1 MGLIVRLARIFSG
14 LRVRNTEGP
23 RGSVIAFIMALVTV
37 LATGVAGLQQY
48 SSQRDDRANR
58 EAELIANE
66 AVGTDVSAAVE
77 ANADYGIM
85 RRWQEELFQ
94 QTWAQQQLSADPL
107 GPASPLLQAMA
118 TSNSQ
123 LADWAS
129 TQSGLLQ
136 APYFDAQNKTT
147 DAIAYGADRS
157 AATFRAREERLAA
170 TDESNAWSAVS
181 TRYVAI
187 LTMLAVALFFLGI
200 ASTAERAA
208 RPGLTLG
215 GSLLGLVALV
225 WTISSV
231 ASGVDRIQGSAIDRL
246 VDGNVALTKGTGYAS
261 TDVEKARP
269 FLEEAIR
276 GADAALE
283 QDSDYASPLLLRAG
297 ARLTLAN
304 AILAKGQDTD
314 ETRSLIND
322 ALDDYRSYS
331 ALRPEDPATWWNLG
345 ITAFF
350 AGQYQESVDAS
361 TKSIE
366 ISPNQFPVYLNRA
379 IAYLALGN
387 KSAADADVES
397 GLRVVAASG
406 LDSNASFFIRE
417 DAGLERLAARRPNEA
432 DAIRAMQRRLR
443 EVYVA
448 YRATGQGTADAGAP
462 EVKVDSASLI
472 GVTLNGEV
480 IAGKAIENG
489 ASFGQAEG
497 GGVRLTLAGSMD
509 KDRVLSVRVWNADQ
523 LDPTF
528 NVDHGWDAGTDSLSV
543 DLMSPYGRAGFAM
556 SPGKYF
562 AEIFLD
568 GATRGRFAFEV
579 IAPAT
584 Q

>member
-1 MGLIVRLARIFSG
+1 MGLIGRLARVFAG
-14 LRVRNTEGP
+14 LRVRGGEGP
-23 RGSVIAFIMALVTV
+23 RGSVIAFAMALVTV
-37 LATGVAGLQQY
+37 LATAVAGLQQY

-66 AVGTDVSAAVE
+66 AVGTDVAAAVE

-94 QTWAQQQLSADPL
+94 QTWAQQQLQADPL
-107 GPASPLLQAMA
+107 GPASPLLQSLA
-118 TSNSQ
+118 TSNGDI
-123 LADWAS
+123 AAWAS

-136 APYFDAQNKTT
+136 APYFDAKNRTT

-157 AATFRAREERLAA
+157 ASTFRAREERLAA
-170 TDESNAWSAVS
+170 TEESNAWSAVS

-200 ASTAERAA
+200 ASTAKGAA
-208 RPGLTLG
+208 RPGLALG
-215 GSLLGLVALV
+215 GSLLGLFGLA
-225 WTISSV
+225 WTITSV
-231 ASGVDRIQGSAIDRL
+231 ASGVSRTQNSAIDRL
-246 VDGNVALTKGTGYAS
+246 VDGNVALMKGTGYAS

-269 FLEEAIR
+269 FLEEAVR

-283 QDSDYASPLLLRAG
+283 QDGDYASPLLLRAG

-304 AILAKGQDTD
+304 AILAKGQETD
-314 ETRSLIND
+314 ETRALING
-322 ALDDYRSYS
+322 ALDDYRTYS
-331 ALRPEDPATWWNLG
+331 TLRPEDPATWWNRG

-366 ISPNQFPVYLNRA
+366 IAPNQFPIYLNRA

-387 KSAADADVES
+387 QVAADADVEA
-397 GLRVVAASG
+397 GLRVVTVSG

-432 DAIRAMQRRLR
+432 EAIRAMQRRLR

-448 YRATGQGTADAGAP
+448 YRATGQGTP
-462 EVKVDSASLI
+462 DSAAPDVRIDSATLI

-480 IAGKAIENG
+480 STGKAITDG
-489 ASFGQAEG
+489 APFGQAEG
-497 GGVRLTLAGSMD
+497 GGLRLKLMGKMG
-509 KDRVLSVRVWNADQ
+509 KNRMLSVRVWHADQ

-528 NVDHGWDAGTDSLSV
+528 NVDREWDAGAESLTV

-562 AEIFLD
+562 AEIFVD
-568 GATRGRFAFEV
+568 GATRNRFAFEV
-579 IAPAT
+579 LPPAN